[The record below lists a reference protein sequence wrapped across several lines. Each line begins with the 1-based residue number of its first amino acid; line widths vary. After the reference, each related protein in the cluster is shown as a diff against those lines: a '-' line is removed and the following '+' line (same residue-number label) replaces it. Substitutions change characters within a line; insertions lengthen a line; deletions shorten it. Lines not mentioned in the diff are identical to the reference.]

1 MWTLEV
7 LEFLFKQLEGM
18 AVKCLDDDALANVA
32 MVRQAAKEILAERE
46 AIVDSTRPVRH
57 DAITR
62 LMNAEEATKQAIQEL
77 SESPTCSNQCSSLGI
92 TSKLGAPNRPRGVY

>member
-18 AVKCLDDDALANVA
+18 AVKCLDDDALENVA
-32 MVRQAAKEILAERE
+32 MVRQAAREILAERE
-46 AIVDSTRPVRH
+46 AIVNQSKPVRH

-62 LMNAEEATKQAIQEL
+62 LMNAEEATKHMIQQL
-77 SESPTCSNQCSSLGI
+77 SETPTCSNQCTSVGMTSRLG
-92 TSKLGAPNRPRGVY
+92 TPNRPRGVF